1 MTRTNEFGQPIG
13 DALADWTPRAQPPA
27 TAMQGR
33 FCRIEPLDAARHA
46 ADLYQAHQQ
55 ARDDSIWTYLNYGP
69 FQDAGAF
76 HAYVVQAA
84 ASTDPMHHAIVDL
97 AAGKAIGSAALMR
110 IDRANG
116 VIEVGH
122 VCYSPL
128 LQRTPIAT
136 EAQYLFMRRVFDELG
151 YRRLEWKCDSLNEPS
166 RKAAAR
172 YGYTFEGVFRQAI
185 VYKGRSRDSAWFS
198 IVDGEWPALRQGYE
212 AWLAPDNFDAEG
224 RQRRTLRACLG
235 RD

>member
-1 MTRTNEFGQPIG
+1 MTRTNEHGQPIG
-13 DALADWTPRAQPPA
+13 DALSDWTPRARPPA

-33 FCRIEPLDAARHA
+33 FCRVEPLDAARHA
-46 ADLYQAHQQ
+46 ADLYQAHHQ
-55 ARDDSIWTYLNYGP
+55 ARDDSLWTYLNYGP
-69 FQDAGAF
+69 FQDAGTF
-76 HAYVVQAA
+76 NDYVAQAA
-84 ASTDPMHHAIVDL
+84 ASTDPMHHAIIDL
-97 AAGKAIGSAALMR
+97 ASGKAIGTAALMR
-110 IDRANG
+110 IDPANG
-116 VIEVGH
+116 VIEIGH

-185 VYKGRSRDSAWFS
+185 VYKGRTRDSAWFS
-198 IVDGEWPALRQGYE
+198 IIDGEWPALRQAYE
-212 AWLAPDNFDAEG
+212 AWLAPQNFDADG
-224 RQRRTLRACLG
+224 RQRQSLRACIG